1 MVDETEFRATFDD
14 LNALPCPFKK
24 AIFSTVCG
32 CEKSERIYIG
42 DREAMVCAD
51 PLAQARCRELIERLR
66 TAARFALQVAN
77 VGGLPHGK
85 AIKVETGGLLGLQA
99 ALDSQTVE
107 SRRVDNVHALLEE
120 AAARYGGLS
129 ALPYGD
135 IIREVARFTPKV
147 RRGRRRPRE

>member
-1 MVDETEFRATFDD
+1 MVDETEFRATLDD
-14 LNALPCPFKK
+14 LNTLPCPFKK

-42 DREAMVCAD
+42 DREAMVCST
-51 PLAQARCRELIERLR
+51 PLAQRRCVELLERLR
-66 TAARFALQVAN
+66 SAARFALQAAD
-77 VGGLPHGK
+77 VGTLPHAK

-99 ALDSQTVE
+99 ALDPQAGANGRVE
-107 SRRVDNVHALLEE
+107 NVHALLD
-120 AAARYGGLS
+120 AATARYGSLS

-147 RRGRRRPRE
+147 RRRGRRRP

>member
-42 DREAMVCAD
+42 DREAMVCSDA
-51 PLAQARCRELIERLR
+51 LAQRGCAELIERLR
-66 TAARFALQVAN
+66 AAARFALQVSPM
-77 VGGLPHGK
+77 GGLPHAK

-99 ALDSQTVE
+99 ALDPQAGESGRVE
-107 SRRVDNVHALLEE
+107 NVYALLN
-120 AAARYGGLS
+120 AATARFGSLS

-135 IIREVARFTPKV
+135 IIREVARYTPKV
-147 RRGRRRPRE
+147 RRRGRRRPS